1 MVLLKIERYFNTVIL
16 AFQNT
21 YHVFSAEC
29 YGEILPFI
37 HSLLPSCLNSTACIW
52 FTWDSKVAPA
62 FDWRRILECQWGR
75 TRVSM
80 EHPREISTDK
90 PDDIIFPLKVLQN
103 PRSYCV
109 LQILSDPS
117 KLNLLSSSPLTP
129 TTASA
134 AFWQVLEQHCS
145 WFEFVVENIL
155 LEWLWKS

>member
-1 MVLLKIERYFNTVIL
+1 MLWRD
-16 AFQNT
+16 
-21 YHVFSAEC
+21 S
-29 YGEILPFI
+29 
-37 HSLLPSCLNSTACIW
+37 SLYTLPSAKLFKLHCMHMVYMRFKSSSCLWLKENPGMPVGQNIC
-52 FTWDSKVAPA
+52 
-62 FDWRRILECQWGR
+62 
-75 TRVSM
+75 VSM